1 MAANTLAGGVAS
13 MGVRAE
19 AIAPNDLAC
28 ARRGRFAWWASKGAQ
43 KPNLRSKASTTMRA
57 VSSRSW

>member
-1 MAANTLAGGVAS
+1 

-28 ARRGRFAWWASKGAQ
+28 ARRGRFAWWASKSAQ